1 MSKKI
6 IILVSII
13 SLVIIGFLIN
23 CYPVQRSM
31 ADKAVQQYMD
41 KQGISKDNIVGKNI
55 MKDYKQGGY
64 EIDIVLKDD
73 PGLVYS
79 YFWRKENGVVLLV
92 FINGTAGIDEG
103 MKYPPL
109 ENH

>member
-1 MSKKI
+1 MYKKI
-6 IILVSII
+6 IIIVSII
-13 SLVIIGFLIN
+13 SLVIIGFLVYW
-23 CYPVQRSM
+23 YPVQKGM
-31 ADKAVQQYMD
+31 AEKAVQLYME
-41 KQGISKDNIVGKNI
+41 KQGISQDNIDGKNI

-64 EIDIVLKDD
+64 KIDIVLKDD

-79 YFWRKENGVVLLV
+79 YFWRKEHGVVLLV

-109 ENH
+109 ENP